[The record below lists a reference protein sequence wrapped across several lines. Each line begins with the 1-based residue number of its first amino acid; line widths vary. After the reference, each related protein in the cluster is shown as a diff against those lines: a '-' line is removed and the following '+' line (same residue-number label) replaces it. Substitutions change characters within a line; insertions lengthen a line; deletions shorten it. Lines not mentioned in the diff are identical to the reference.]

1 MSCSFQLEND
11 HVSVVV
17 NATGSEIR
25 SVYDKRRARELLW
38 SGNPEIWSGT
48 APILF
53 PVVGRM
59 RGGGFEYQGTFYPM
73 PIHGFA
79 AQSEFSVV
87 ESASARLVLEL
98 RDSNITRKSYPFSFI
113 LRVTF
118 SLCEQ
123 GVSVGYVVEN
133 PSAAS
138 LVFSIGSH
146 PAFALPGVNMQQARA
161 ELRFSSVES
170 DTCHRI
176 RGGLLGAKEAWDL
189 QGDRLPLREATF
201 AEDAIIL
208 RDVSSSRIALYC
220 QGERVLE
227 VDTGGMP
234 HLGLWSKP
242 NAPYVCIE
250 PWMTTDDARNAPM
263 DIEKKPG
270 FVHLAPAQR
279 YCCGY
284 QISM

>member
-1 MSCSFQLEND
+1 MSCSFKLEND
-11 HVSVVV
+11 HLSVIV
-17 NATGSEIR
+17 NSTGAEIR
-25 SVYDKRRARELLW
+25 SVYDKRRERDLMW
-38 SGNPEIWSGT
+38 SGNPEIWAGS

-59 RGGGFEYQGTFYPM
+59 RGGGFEYQGTYYPM

-79 AQSEFSVV
+79 ARSEFFVV
-87 ESASARLVLEL
+87 ENTETRLVLEL
-98 RDSNITRKSYPFSFI
+98 RDSDVTRTCYPFAFI

-118 SLCEQ
+118 SLGES
-123 GVSVGYVVEN
+123 GVSVSYAVEN
-133 PSAAS
+133 PSGAT
-138 LVFSIGSH
+138 LIFSIGSH
-146 PAFALPGVNMQQARA
+146 PGFALPGVNMQQARA
-161 ELRFSSVES
+161 ALRFSSVEG

-176 RGGLLGAKEAWDL
+176 RGGLLGAEEEWDL
-189 QGDRLPLREATF
+189 QYDRLLLRDDTF

-208 RDVSSSRIALYC
+208 RNVNSSRVALYS
-220 QGERVLE
+220 QGERILE

-234 HLGLWSKP
+234 HLGLWAKP

-250 PWMTTDDARNAPM
+250 PWMTTDDAQDAPM

-284 QISM
+284 QILM